1 LEPEQ
6 STPAVVPWRPV
17 VGNQKEG
24 SLLHV
29 VDYFYWGWSV
39 RQQGLGIARVFALL
53 ACLTCLLAGCAVSTP
68 PAEEA
73 LPDPLAPAAQSDSKV
88 QAQAQA
94 QAPALV
100 LPAITRFSDASQGET
115 LPGGWRVWS
124 LGRFKKPTEYR
135 LERKDGRTV
144 VRAFADASA
153 SGLLHDLDVD
163 PRQHPWLH
171 WRWKVEQL
179 IHSADNTQRHTEDS
193 PVRLVIT
200 FAGDRSKLEFSDR
213 LFATQVSLLTGQEL
227 PYATLMYIWENRAER
242 GQIIA
247 SRYTSRIRMVV
258 AESGREKL
266 GQWWEESRNV
276 LEDYRRAFGEEP
288 GRITSIGLMTDT
300 DNTGEQVHAWYGDI
314 QFLARPTS
322 PHQHPSLPMVAQ

>member
-1 LEPEQ
+1 M
-6 STPAVVPWRPV
+6 
-17 VGNQKEG
+17 
-24 SLLHV
+24 LHV

-179 IHSADNTQRHTEDS
+179 IHSADNIQRHTEDS

>member
-1 LEPEQ
+1 VEPEQ

-17 VGNQKEG
+17 VGNQEEG
-24 SLLHV
+24 SLLRV
-29 VDYFYWGWSV
+29 ADNFYCGRSV
-39 RQQGLGIARVFALL
+39 RKKGLGIARVFALL
-53 ACLTCLLAGCAVSTP
+53 FALLVCLPCLLAGCAGVVATP
-68 PAEEA
+68 PAVEA
-73 LPDPLAPAAQSDSKV
+73 LPEQRAPAAQSEP
-88 QAQAQA
+88 QAQ
-94 QAPALV
+94 ALV
-100 LPAITRFSDASQGET
+100 LPVITRFSDAGQGET

-213 LFATQVSLLTGQEL
+213 LFATQVRLLTGQEL

-247 SRYTSRIRMVV
+247 NRHTSRIRMVV

-266 GQWWEESRNV
+266 GRWWEESRNV

-288 GRITSIGLMTDT
+288 GRITAIGLMTDT

-322 PHQHPSLPMVAQ
+322 PHQHPSLPMVAR

>member
-1 LEPEQ
+1 M
-6 STPAVVPWRPV
+6 
-17 VGNQKEG
+17 
-24 SLLHV
+24 LHV
-29 VDYFYWGWSV
+29 ADRFYWSLSV
-39 RQQGLGIARVFALL
+39 RGRCLAIALL
-53 ACLTCLLAGCAVSTP
+53 GGFLGSLAGCAGVVSTP
-68 PAEEA
+68 AIADA
-73 LPDPLAPAAQSDSKV
+73 LSDPVALAAQVPSQPQSLI
-88 QAQAQA
+88 
-94 QAPALV
+94 P
-100 LPAITRFSDASQGET
+100 PAITRFSDASQGET
-115 LPGGWRVWS
+115 LPGGWRAWS
-124 LGRFKKPTEYR
+124 LGRFKKPTDYR
-135 LERKDGRTV
+135 LESKDGRTV

-200 FAGDRSKLEFSDR
+200 FAGDHSKLDFSDR
-213 LFATQVSLLTGQEL
+213 LFATQVRLLTGQEL

-242 GQIIA
+242 GQVIA
-247 SRYTSRIRMVV
+247 NRYTSRIRMVV

-276 LEDYRRAFGEEP
+276 LEDYRRAFDEEP

-314 QFLARPTS
+314 QLR
-322 PHQHPSLPMVAQ
+322 

>member
-1 LEPEQ
+1 M
-6 STPAVVPWRPV
+6 
-17 VGNQKEG
+17 
-24 SLLHV
+24 LHV
-29 VDYFYWGWSV
+29 ADYFYWGWSV
-39 RQQGLGIARVFALL
+39 RQQGLGIARVVALL
-53 ACLTCLLAGCAVSTP
+53 ACLLCLLAGCAVSTP
-68 PAEEA
+68 PAAEA
-73 LPDPLAPAAQSDSKV
+73 LPDPLALAAQSESKA

-94 QAPALV
+94 QTQAQAQAQALV
-100 LPAITRFSDASQGET
+100 LPAITRFSDAGQGET

-213 LFATQVSLLTGQEL
+213 LFATQVRLLTGQEL

-247 SRYTSRIRMVV
+247 NRYTSRIRMVV

-322 PHQHPSLPMVAQ
+322 PHQHPSLPMVAR

>member
-1 LEPEQ
+1 MTSWNMRCRTFCRPEGCVQ
-6 STPAVVPWRPV
+6 E
-17 VGNQKEG
+17 EG

-29 VDYFYWGWSV
+29 ADYFYWGWSV
-39 RQQGLGIARVFALL
+39 RQQGLGIARVVALL
-53 ACLTCLLAGCAVSTP
+53 ACLLCLLAGCAVSTP
-68 PAEEA
+68 PAAEA
-73 LPDPLAPAAQSDSKV
+73 LPDPLALAAQSESKA

-94 QAPALV
+94 QALV
-100 LPAITRFSDASQGET
+100 LPAITRFSDAGQGET

-213 LFATQVSLLTGQEL
+213 LFATQVRLLTGQEL

-247 SRYTSRIRMVV
+247 NRYTSRIRMVV

-322 PHQHPSLPMVAQ
+322 PHQHPSLPMVAR